1 MAAVILTLVLSFVA
15 GGAVWLVLGS
25 RLNINDG
32 TQLNDLLNLLSYM
45 LIALPL
51 IFIFVFYVLEHV

>member
-1 MAAVILTLVLSFVA
+1 MAAVILMFVLSFVV
-15 GGAVWLVLGS
+15 GGSVWLALGS

-32 TQLNDLLNLLSYM
+32 AQLNDLLNLLSYM